1 MKRRPR
7 GKTVL
12 RCPQCASDRLVYNS
26 AMITGQVYHCL
37 ACDYVGS
44 LVFESEEPVP
54 GESGDAGPRRKPS
67 K

>member
-1 MKRRPR
+1 MVRRRPR

-12 RCPQCASDRLVYNS
+12 RCPQCGSDRLVYNS

-44 LVFESEEPVP
+44 LVLETDLPTEAETKLP
-54 GESGDAGPRRKPS
+54 
-67 K
+67 